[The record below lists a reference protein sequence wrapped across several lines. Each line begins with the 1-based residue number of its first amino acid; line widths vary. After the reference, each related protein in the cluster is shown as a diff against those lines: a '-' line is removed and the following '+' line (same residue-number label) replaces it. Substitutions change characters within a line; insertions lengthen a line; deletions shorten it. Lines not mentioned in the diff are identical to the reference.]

1 MDYLIK
7 RYPNRKLYDTLRS
20 KYVNLEKIAGL
31 IRRGKPVKVVD
42 HKTNQDAT
50 PIVLAEIILKQA
62 REKRPLLRL
71 PDSLSRLLMRK
82 ARERPAKAFDELDV
96 VPKERYERL
105 RKSVASLKAKIN
117 KLQVERRRFIQAARP
132 TGRISGGN

>member
-20 KYVNLEKIAGL
+20 KYINLEKIAGL
-31 IRRGKPVKVVD
+31 IRRGRRVKVVD
-42 HKTNQDAT
+42 HKTKEDTT
-50 PIVLAEIILKQA
+50 PIVLAEIILKQE
-62 REKRPLLRL
+62 REKKPLLHL

-82 ARERPAKAFDELDV
+82 VRKRPTSKASV

-105 RKSVASLKAKIN
+105 KARVAGLRAKID
-117 KLQVERRRFIQAARP
+117 KLQAERRRYLEARRLM
-132 TGRISGGN
+132 GRSSGGN